1 MAEKSIHNQTIAL
14 AGMFQ
19 ACEQVREIAYH
30 GRYDADMLETAI
42 HSLLQL
48 ESSNIEDIYGGFHN
62 LSRGSQVLQK
72 QLGGEASG
80 RDIEVTRNVA
90 SLLHLERSLM
100 NSPNASKS
108 LRTAVEAV
116 ISQAQYFDNTHE
128 NVISNIADIYKTIIS
143 PLGSKVIVNG
153 EQQYLANEKNAKLIR
168 VFLLAALRSAVL
180 WRQCGGNRFKLIL
193 QRAKHIQASKQ
204 INPLH

>member
-19 ACEQVREIAYH
+19 ACEQVREIAYT
-30 GRYDADMLETAI
+30 GRYNADMLETAI

-48 ESSNIEDIYGGFHN
+48 ESNNLEDIYGGFHN

-80 RDIEVTRNVA
+80 RDIEITRNA
-90 SLLHLERSLM
+90 ATLLHLERNLM
-100 NSPNASKS
+100 NSSSALTS
-108 LRTAVEAV
+108 LRKGMEAV

-128 NVISNIADIYKTIIS
+128 NVISNIADIYKTTIS

-153 EQQYLANEKNAKLIR
+153 EQQFLADESKAKLIR

-180 WRQCGGNRFKLIL
+180 WRQCGGNRFKLIM
-193 QRAKHIQASKQ
+193 QRTKHIQAAKQ

>member
-1 MAEKSIHNQTIAL
+1 MAEKSILNQTIAL

-19 ACEQVREIAYH
+19 ACEQVREIAYS
-30 GRYDADMLETAI
+30 GRYNADMLETAI
-42 HSLLQL
+42 HSLMQL
-48 ESSNIEDIYGGFHN
+48 ESNDIEDIYGGFHN

-80 RDIEVTRNVA
+80 RDIEITRNVA
-90 SLLHLERSLM
+90 TLLHLERNLM
-100 NSPNASKS
+100 NNASALKS
-108 LRTAVEAV
+108 LRSAMEAA

-128 NVISNIADIYKTIIS
+128 NVISNIADIYKTTIS

-153 EQQYLANEKNAKLIR
+153 EQQFLADESKAKLIR

-180 WRQCGGNRFKLIL
+180 WRQCGGNRFKLIM
-193 QRAKHIQASKQ
+193 QRTKHIQAAKQ

>member
-1 MAEKSIHNQTIAL
+1 MAEKSILNQTIAL

-19 ACEQVREIAYH
+19 ACEQVREIAYS
-30 GRYDADMLETAI
+30 GQYNADMLETAI
-42 HSLLQL
+42 HSLMQL
-48 ESSNIEDIYGGFHN
+48 ESNNVEDIYGGFHN
-62 LSRGSQVLQK
+62 LNRGSQVLQK

-80 RDIEVTRNVA
+80 RDIEITRNVA
-90 SLLHLERSLM
+90 TLLHLERNLM
-100 NSPNASKS
+100 NNANALKS
-108 LRTAVEAV
+108 LRRGMETA

-128 NVISNIADIYKTIIS
+128 NVISNIADIYKTTIS

-153 EQQYLANEKNAKLIR
+153 EQQFLADESKAKLIR

-180 WRQCGGNRFKLIL
+180 WRQCGGNRFKLIM
-193 QRAKHIQASKQ
+193 QRTKHIQAAKQ